1 MAHTYQD
8 DRKLDI
14 ETTNEFCVTF
24 NTSKIVL
31 SKEHEEHYF
40 KSLLWPQV
48 RQTRDVNTV
57 KLKLRHAAGSY
68 VYLEPYNKKRRS
80 RLWDHFYANKA
91 VDQGFQ
97 MPLEYQCNLCSL
109 SGLD

>member
-48 RQTRDVNTV
+48 RHTRDVNTV
-57 KLKLRHAAGSY
+57 KLKLRHAGSY
-68 VYLEPYNKKRRS
+68 VYLEP
-80 RLWDHFYANKA
+80 
-91 VDQGFQ
+91 
-97 MPLEYQCNLCSL
+97 
-109 SGLD
+109 